1 MSVTIKTNMDA
12 VRTFNLMDAN
22 HTLAHK
28 HLMKVSTGMK
38 VRDAQDDASAY
49 AISERMRV
57 RIRALDQAYSNT
69 QNGSNMMKTAE
80 GAVSNI
86 IDTLKTLK
94 EKAIAAAND
103 SNSDEDRRLMQKE
116 FDQLVDQI
124 DEDALI
130 TFNNKYLIDGTRN
143 FVMYPN
149 FPLGLGAS
157 SVYFNGNL
165 STNTTSETALTS
177 LRRRNGDSLEIQSN
191 DIFQVSWVIDGKHF
205 TDSGTVGS
213 KTIGDIMMSPNNDD
227 VYYSVMTGHPNM
239 NGGAVIIG
247 TSEEI
252 EVPLEK
258 ASLSFQWKDREGNP
272 FTYAIGANKY
282 GQQLHTPNDEP
293 GLALTSFDKLSGF
306 TINIMDSEGNIKK
319 SANAALEFKLLQ
331 RDETITGDN
340 SLSFQVGAV
349 ANFATKFALT
359 DMRTLALG
367 LRGTDGSIVSI
378 STKEDA
384 NATINVLTNVLEKV
398 LDQQSTIGSAI
409 KRLEHTATNLNT
421 SSTDDQASE
430 SVIRDADMATE
441 MAGYLKYNVLTQASQ
456 AMLAQA
462 NQNPKNIIA
471 LLTGQSAGK

>member
-1 MSVTIKTNMDA
+1 MSMVIKTNMDA

-28 HLMKVSTGMK
+28 HLMKVSSGMK

-116 FDQLVDQI
+116 FNQLVDQI

-143 FVMYPN
+143 NAFCETNVILIN
-149 FPLGLGAS
+149 T
-157 SVYFNGNL
+157 NL
-165 STNTTSETALTS
+165 SQHDNLDTKLTD
-177 LRRRNGDSLEIQSN
+177 LRNSNGDPLEIQST
-191 DIFQVSWVIDGKHF
+191 DQYTVSWVVDGK
-205 TDSGTVGS
+205 TKIISGTVGDT
-213 KTIGDIMMSPNNDD
+213 TIGELMTWGDSDDDSEENNSFVTGEVGSGRSIEIGNIPSNQKPGYFIFKGASGPEYADTDKFDNLIYPPNNAP
-227 VYYSVMTGHPNM
+227 SFAISG
-239 NGGAVIIG
+239 NGNRI
-247 TSEEI
+247 
-252 EVPLEK
+252 
-258 ASLSFQWKDREGNP
+258 
-272 FTYAIGANKY
+272 
-282 GQQLHTPNDEP
+282 
-293 GLALTSFDKLSGF
+293 SGY
-306 TINIMDSEGNIKK
+306 TINITDSEGNVRK

-331 RDETITGDN
+331 RDETQTGDQA
-340 SLSFQVGAV
+340 LSFQVGAD

-430 SVIRDADMATE
+430 SMIRDADMATE
-441 MAGYLKYNVLTQASQ
+441 MAGYLKYSVLTQASQ

-471 LLTGQSAGK
+471 LLTGQSSGK